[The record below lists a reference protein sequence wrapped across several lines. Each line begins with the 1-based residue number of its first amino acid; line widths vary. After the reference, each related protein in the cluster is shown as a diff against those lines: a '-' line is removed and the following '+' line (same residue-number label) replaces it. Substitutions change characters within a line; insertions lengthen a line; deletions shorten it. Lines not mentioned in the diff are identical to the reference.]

1 MPLSQQLRHRQNC
14 SVQAASPNANQ
25 PPVAA
30 SGDCMCKLPFPLVH
44 LQVREVLVYGEQQHS
59 GVAGPAASAEQVARL
74 AEGLDG
80 VGARLSRVAAE
91 VESLSG
97 QCVRMADLNHLLGR

>member
-1 MPLSQQLRHRQNC
+1 MP
-14 SVQAASPNANQ
+14 
-25 PPVAA
+25 
-30 SGDCMCKLPFPLVH
+30 
-44 LQVREVLVYGEQQHS
+44 GEPQHS
-59 GVAGPAASAEQVARL
+59 GVAGPAPSAEQVARL

-80 VGARLSRVAAE
+80 VGARLSRMAAE